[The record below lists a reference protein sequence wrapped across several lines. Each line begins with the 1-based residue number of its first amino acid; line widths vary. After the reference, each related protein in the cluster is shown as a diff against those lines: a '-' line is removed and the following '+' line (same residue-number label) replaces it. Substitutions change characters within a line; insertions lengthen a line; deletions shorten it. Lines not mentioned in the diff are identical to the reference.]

1 MRRLPFHGPVTW
13 WDDADVT
20 DAAIDALRTH
30 LAEISDLGHAAMLLG
45 WDQQTH
51 MPPKGALGRGQA
63 GGTLERLAHERT
75 ADPVLAELLDAA
87 LVAGEDPGLVRAV
100 REDHERA
107 ARVPGALVAEM
118 AEVAAEAQGV
128 WEAARAADD
137 FASFAPLLRRHVDL
151 CRRYAACFPEVEHP
165 YDALM
170 QRFEPGA
177 TTRDVR
183 SAFATLREG
192 LVPLIAAIA
201 ERPDPGDLA
210 GPFPTADQR
219 TLALEIAR
227 EMGYDDAAWR
237 IDEAAH
243 PFMANMGR
251 QDVRITTKEDESTLA
266 IGLFGV
272 LHETGHGLYE
282 AGIAPEWDRTTVGT
296 GTSLGVH
303 ESQSRLWEN
312 MVGRGRPLWSRWL
325 PRAQQ
330 LFPGPLR
337 GLEVDDVLRRINAV
351 RPSLIRVDADEATY
365 CLHVL
370 LRFELEV
377 DLFEGRLEVDDLPAA
392 WNDRMREYL
401 GVEVPS
407 DADGVLQ
414 DVHWAHGVFGYF
426 PTYALGTMIAAQ
438 LWEAAHVAIPDLD
451 RRIEGG
457 DLATL
462 REWLREHVHRHGRT
476 RTGDEILHAV
486 TGGGLDPAPL
496 LRYLR
501 DKYGALYDL

>member
-1 MRRLPFHGPVTW
+1 
-13 WDDADVT
+13 
-20 DAAIDALRTH
+20 
-30 LAEISDLGHAAMLLG
+30 
-45 WDQQTH
+45 
-51 MPPKGALGRGQA
+51 
-63 GGTLERLAHERT
+63 
-75 ADPVLAELLDAA
+75 
-87 LVAGEDPGLVRAV
+87 
-100 REDHERA
+100 
-107 ARVPGALVAEM
+107 M
-118 AEVAAEAQGV
+118 AEVAAEAQAA
-128 WEAARAADD
+128 WETARAASD
-137 FASFAPLLRRHVDL
+137 FAAFAPFLERHVDL
-151 CRRYAACFPEVEHP
+151 CRRYAACFPEAEHP
-165 YDALM
+165 YDPLM
-170 QRFEPGA
+170 QRYEPGA
-177 TTRDVR
+177 TTAAV
-183 SAFATLREG
+183 SAAFARLRDG

-201 ERPDPGDLA
+201 ERPDPGDLT

-219 TLALEIAR
+219 VLALEIAR
-227 EMGYDDAAWR
+227 SMGYDDAAWR

-251 QDVRITTKEDESTLA
+251 EDVRITTKEDESTLA

-282 AGIAPEWDRTTVGT
+282 AGVDERWDRTTAGT

-312 MVGRGRPLWSRWL
+312 MVGQSRELWTRWL
-325 PRAQQ
+325 PRARE
-330 LFPGPLR
+330 LFPVPLD

-377 DLFEGRLEVDDLPAA
+377 QLFQGDLEVADLPAA
-392 WNDRMREYL
+392 WNERMRADL

-414 DVHWAHGVFGYF
+414 DIHWAHGVFGYF

-438 LWEAAHVAIPDLD
+438 LWEAAHVAIPDLR
-451 RRIEGG
+451 RRIEDG

-476 RTGDEILHAV
+476 RTGDEILREV

-496 LRYLR
+496 LRYL
-501 DKYGALYDL
+501 DEKYGALYDL

>member
-1 MRRLPFHGPVTW
+1 
-13 WDDADVT
+13 
-20 DAAIDALRTH
+20 
-30 LAEISDLGHAAMLLG
+30 
-45 WDQQTH
+45 
-51 MPPKGALGRGQA
+51 
-63 GGTLERLAHERT
+63 
-75 ADPVLAELLDAA
+75 
-87 LVAGEDPGLVRAV
+87 
-100 REDHERA
+100 
-107 ARVPGALVAEM
+107 M
-118 AEVAAEAQGV
+118 AEVAAEAQAA
-128 WEAARAADD
+128 WETARAASD
-137 FASFAPLLRRHVDL
+137 FAAFAPFLERHVEL
-151 CRRYAACFPEVEHP
+151 CRRYSACFPEAEHP
-165 YDALM
+165 YDPLM
-170 QRFEPGA
+170 QRYEPGA
-177 TTRDVR
+177 TTAAV
-183 SAFATLREG
+183 SAAFAALREG
-192 LVPLIAAIA
+192 LVPLVAAIG
-201 ERPDPGDLA
+201 ERPDPGDLT

-227 EMGYDDAAWR
+227 SMGYDDAAWR

-251 QDVRITTKEDESTLA
+251 EDVRITTKEDESTLA

-282 AGIAPEWDRTTVGT
+282 AGVDERWDRTTAGT

-312 MVGRGRPLWSRWL
+312 MVGRSRELWTRWL
-325 PRAQQ
+325 PRARE
-330 LFPGPLR
+330 LFPVPLD

-377 DLFEGRLEVDDLPAA
+377 QLFQGDLEVADLPAA
-392 WNDRMREYL
+392 WNERMRADL

-414 DVHWAHGVFGYF
+414 DIHWAHGVFGYF

-438 LWEAAHVAIPDLD
+438 LWEAAHVAIPDLR
-451 RRIEGG
+451 RRIEDG

-476 RTGDEILHAV
+476 RTGDEILREV

-496 LRYLR
+496 LRYL
-501 DKYGALYDL
+501 DEKYGALYDL

>member
-1 MRRLPFHGPVTW
+1 
-13 WDDADVT
+13 
-20 DAAIDALRTH
+20 
-30 LAEISDLGHAAMLLG
+30 
-45 WDQQTH
+45 
-51 MPPKGALGRGQA
+51 
-63 GGTLERLAHERT
+63 
-75 ADPVLAELLDAA
+75 
-87 LVAGEDPGLVRAV
+87 
-100 REDHERA
+100 
-107 ARVPGALVAEM
+107 M
-118 AEVAAEAQGV
+118 AEVAAEAQAA
-128 WEAARAADD
+128 WETARAASD
-137 FASFAPLLRRHVDL
+137 FAAFAPFLERHVDL
-151 CRRYAACFPEVEHP
+151 CRRYAACFPEAEHP
-165 YDALM
+165 YDPLM
-170 QRFEPGA
+170 QRYEPGA
-177 TTRDVR
+177 TTAAV
-183 SAFATLREG
+183 SAAFARLRDG

-201 ERPDPGDLA
+201 ERPDPGALT

-219 TLALEIAR
+219 VLALEIAR
-227 EMGYDDAAWR
+227 SMGYDDAAWR

-251 QDVRITTKEDESTLA
+251 LDVRITTKEEEATLA

-282 AGIAPEWDRTTVGT
+282 AGVDERWDRTTVGT

-312 MVGRGRPLWSRWL
+312 LVGRGRPLWSRWL
-325 PRAQQ
+325 PRAQE
-330 LFPGPLR
+330 LFPGPLQ
-337 GLEVDDVLRRINAV
+337 GLAVDDVLRRINAV

-377 DLFEGRLEVDDLPAA
+377 ELFAGDLEVADLPDA
-392 WNDRMREYL
+392 WNARMREYL
-401 GVEVPS
+401 GIDVPS

-414 DVHWAHGVFGYF
+414 DIHWAHGVFGYF

-451 RRIEGG
+451 RRIEDG
-457 DLATL
+457 DLQTL
-462 REWLREHVHRHGRT
+462 REWLREHVHRFGRT
-476 RTGDEILHAV
+476 RTGDELLQEI

-496 LRYLR
+496 LRYLG

>member
-1 MRRLPFHGPVTW
+1 MGP
-13 WDDADVT
+13 VT
-20 DAAIDALRTH
+20 DAAIAALRTH
-30 LAEISDLGHAAMLLG
+30 LAETADLQHAAMLLG

-51 MPPKGALGRGQA
+51 MPPRGAHSRGQA
-63 GGTLERLAHERT
+63 GGTLERLAHDRT
-75 ADPVLAELLDAA
+75 ADPLLAGLLDAA
-87 LVAGEDPGLVRAV
+87 EAAGEDPGLVRAV

-107 ARVPGALVAEM
+107 ARGPGTLIGEM

-128 WEAARAADD
+128 WEAARAASD
-137 FASFAPLLRRHVDL
+137 FAAFAPLLRRHVEL
-151 CRRYAACFPEVEHP
+151 CRRYAACFPEVDHP

-177 TTRDVR
+177 TTSAVR
-183 SAFATLREG
+183 AAFAQLREG

-201 ERPDPGDLA
+201 ERPDPGDLT

-227 EMGYDDAAWR
+227 TMGYDDAAWR

-243 PFMANMGR
+243 PFMASMGR
-251 QDVRITTKEDESTLA
+251 QDVRITTKEEESTLA

-282 AGIAPEWDRTTVGT
+282 AGVDERWDRTTVGT

-312 MVGRGRPLWSRWL
+312 MVGRSRAQWSRWL
-325 PRAQQ
+325 PRAKE
-330 LFPGPLR
+330 LFPGPLD

-377 DLFEGRLEVDDLPAA
+377 ALFEGDLEVDDLPAA
-392 WNDRMREYL
+392 WNSRMREYL

-438 LWEAAHVAIPDLD
+438 LWEAAHVAIPDLE
-451 RRIEGG
+451 RRIADG
-457 DLATL
+457 DLSTL
-462 REWLREHVHRHGRT
+462 REWLREHVHRYGRT
-476 RTGDEILHAV
+476 RTGDEILQDV

-496 LRYLR
+496 LRYLN

>member
-1 MRRLPFHGPVTW
+1 MR
-13 WDDADVT
+13 DVT
-20 DAAIDALRTH
+20 DAAIDALRSH
-30 LAEISDLGHAAMLLG
+30 LAGTADLHHAAMLLH

-51 MPPKGALGRGQA
+51 MPPHGARERGLA

-75 ADPVLAELLDAA
+75 SDPALANLLVAA
-87 LVAGEDPGLVRAV
+87 EQAGEDPGLLRAV

-107 ARVPGALVAEM
+107 VRVPSELVGEM
-118 AEVAAEAQGV
+118 AEVAADAQGA
-128 WEAARAADD
+128 WEAARAGDD
-137 FASFAPLLRRHVDL
+137 FAVFAPFLRRHVDL
-151 CRRYAACFPEVEHP
+151 CRRYAACFPEAEHP
-165 YDALM
+165 YDALVG
-170 QRFEPGA
+170 RFEPGA
-177 TTRDVR
+177 TTASIRAAFVGLRD
-183 SAFATLREG
+183 G
-192 LVPLIAAIA
+192 LVPLIAQIA
-201 ERPDPGDLA
+201 ARPDPGDLT
-210 GPFPTADQR
+210 GPFPVAEQR

-227 EMGYDDAAWR
+227 TMGYDDDAWR

-251 QDVRITTKEDESTLA
+251 GDVRITTKEEEAVLA

-282 AGIAPEWDRTTVGT
+282 AGIDPAWDRTTVGT
-296 GTSLGVH
+296 GTSLSMH

-312 MVGRGRPLWSRWL
+312 MVGRSRALWSHWL
-325 PRAQQ
+325 PRAQE
-330 LFPGPLR
+330 LFPGPLQ
-337 GLEVDDVLRRINAV
+337 GVALDDVLHRINVV

-377 DLFEGRLEVDDLPAA
+377 ALFEGTLEVEDLPAA
-392 WNDRMREYL
+392 WNARMEEYL

-414 DVHWAHGVFGYF
+414 DIHWAHGAFGYF

-438 LWEAAHVAIPDLD
+438 LWEAAHVAIPDLE
-451 RRIEGG
+451 RRIAAGE
-457 DLATL
+457 LSTL
-462 REWLREHVHRHGRT
+462 RAWLREHVHRFGRT
-476 RTGDEILHAV
+476 RTGDEILRDI

-496 LRYLR
+496 LRYLHE
-501 DKYGALYDL
+501 KYGALYDL

>member
-1 MRRLPFHGPVTW
+1 MT
-13 WDDADVT
+13 DDA
-20 DAAIDALRTH
+20 IHALREH
-30 LAEISDLGHAAMLLG
+30 LAVVSDLGHAGMLLH

-51 MPPKGALGRGQA
+51 MPARGAQARGQA
-63 GGTLERLAHERT
+63 GGTLERLAHERI
-75 ADPVLAELLDAA
+75 ADPVLADLLDAA
-87 LVAGEDPGLVRAV
+87 EAAGEDPGLVRAV
-100 REDHERA
+100 REDHAQA
-107 ARVPGALVAEM
+107 ARVPAELVGEM
-118 AEVAAEAQGV
+118 AEVAAEAQGA
-128 WEAARAADD
+128 WEAARAASD
-137 FASFAPLLRRHVDL
+137 FAAFAPFLRRHVDL
-151 CRRYAACFPEVEHP
+151 CRRYAACFPEAEHP

-170 QRFEPGA
+170 QRYEPGA
-177 TTRDVR
+177 TTASVR
-183 SAFATLREG
+183 AAFAQLREG

-201 ERPDPGDLA
+201 AKPDPGDLT

-227 EMGYDDAAWR
+227 TMGYDDAAWR

-251 QDVRITTKEDESTLA
+251 EDVRITTKEEEESTLA

-282 AGIAPEWDRTTVGT
+282 AGIDPRWDRTTVGT

-312 MVGRGRPLWSRWL
+312 MVGRSRAQWSRWL
-325 PRAQQ
+325 PRAKE
-330 LFPGPLR
+330 LFPVPLD
-337 GLEVDDVLRRINAV
+337 GLEVDEVLRRINAV

-377 DLFEGRLEVDDLPAA
+377 ALFEGELEVDDLPAA
-392 WNDRMREYL
+392 WNARMEEYL
-401 GVEVPS
+401 GVTVPS

-414 DVHWAHGVFGYF
+414 DIHWAHGVFGYF

-451 RRIEGG
+451 TRIADG

-476 RTGDEILHAV
+476 RTGDEILRDV
-486 TGGGLDPAPL
+486 TGGGLDPVPL
-496 LRYLR
+496 LRYLN

>member
-1 MRRLPFHGPVTW
+1 MAGMSDP
-13 WDDADVT
+13 
-20 DAAIDALRTH
+20 AIDALRTH
-30 LAEISDLGHAAMLLG
+30 LAEIADLEHAGMLLH

-51 MPPKGALGRGQA
+51 MPPRGARARGQA
-63 GGTLERLAHERT
+63 GGTIERLAHERT
-75 ADPVLAELLDAA
+75 ADPALANLLAA
-87 LVAGEDPGLVRAV
+87 AEAAGEDPGLLRAV

-107 ARVPGALVAEM
+107 ARVPSELVGAM
-118 AEVAAEAQGV
+118 AEVAAEAQGA
-128 WEAARAADD
+128 WEAAREAAD
-137 FASFAPLLRRHVDL
+137 FATFAPFLQRHVDL
-151 CRRYAACFPEVEHP
+151 CRRYATYFPEVEHP

-177 TTRDVR
+177 TTASVR
-183 SAFATLREG
+183 VAFAALREG

-201 ERPDPGDLA
+201 ERPDPGDLQ
-210 GPFPTADQR
+210 GPFPVAAQR

-227 EMGYDDAAWR
+227 TMGYDDEAWR

-243 PFMANMGR
+243 PFMASMGR
-251 QDVRITTKEDESTLA
+251 EDLRITTKEEEAVLA

-282 AGIAPEWDRTTVGT
+282 AGIDAAWDRTTVGT

-312 MVGRGRPLWSRWL
+312 MVGRSRALWSHWL
-325 PRAQQ
+325 PRARE
-330 LFPGPLR
+330 LFPGPLE
-337 GLEVDDVLRRINAV
+337 GLALDDVLRRINVV

-377 DLFEGRLEVDDLPAA
+377 ALFEGTLEVADLPAA
-392 WNDRMREYL
+392 WDARMVEYL

-414 DVHWAHGVFGYF
+414 DIHWAHGAFGYF

-438 LWEAAHVAIPDLD
+438 LWEAAHVAIPDLE
-451 RRIEGG
+451 RRIGEG

-462 REWLREHVHRHGRT
+462 RAWLREHVHRFGRT
-476 RTGDEILHAV
+476 RTGEEILRDV

-496 LRYLR
+496 LRYLSE
-501 DKYGALYDL
+501 KYGALYDL

>member
-1 MRRLPFHGPVTW
+1 
-13 WDDADVT
+13 VT
-20 DAAIDALRTH
+20 DPATLALRRH
-30 LAEISDLGHAAMLLG
+30 LAEIADLQHAGMLLH
-45 WDQQTH
+45 WDQQTN
-51 MPPKGALGRGQA
+51 MPPRGAQARGLA

-75 ADPVLAELLDAA
+75 ADPALANLLAA
-87 LVAGEDPGLVRAV
+87 AEAAGEDPGLLRAV

-107 ARVPGALVAEM
+107 ARVPSELVGEM
-118 AEVAAEAQGV
+118 AEVSAEAQGA
-128 WEAARAADD
+128 WEAAREASD
-137 FASFAPLLRRHVDL
+137 FATFAPFLRRHVDL
-151 CRRYAACFPEVEHP
+151 CRRYAGYFPEAEHP

-177 TTRDVR
+177 TTAAVR
-183 SAFATLREG
+183 AAFSTLREG

-201 ERPDPGDLA
+201 AKPDPGDLQ
-210 GPFPTADQR
+210 GPFPVAAQR

-227 EMGYDDAAWR
+227 TMGYDDAAWR

-251 QDVRITTKEDESTLA
+251 DDVRITTKEEEAVLA

-282 AGIAPEWDRTTVGT
+282 AGVDPAWDRTTVGT

-312 MVGRGRPLWSRWL
+312 MVGRSRALWSHWL
-325 PRAQQ
+325 PRAQE
-330 LFPGPLR
+330 LFPAPLE
-337 GLEVDDVLRRINAV
+337 GLALDDVLRRINVV

-377 DLFEGRLEVDDLPAA
+377 ALFEGTLEVDDLPAA
-392 WNDRMREYL
+392 WDARMEEYL

-407 DADGVLQ
+407 DSEGVLQ
-414 DVHWAHGVFGYF
+414 DIHWAHGAFGYF

-438 LWEAAHVAIPDLD
+438 LWEAAHVAIPDLE
-451 RRIEGG
+451 RRIAAG

-462 REWLREHVHRHGRT
+462 REWLREHVHRFGRT
-476 RTGDEILHAV
+476 RTGEELLLEV

-496 LRYLR
+496 LRYLNE
-501 DKYGALYDL
+501 KYGALYDL